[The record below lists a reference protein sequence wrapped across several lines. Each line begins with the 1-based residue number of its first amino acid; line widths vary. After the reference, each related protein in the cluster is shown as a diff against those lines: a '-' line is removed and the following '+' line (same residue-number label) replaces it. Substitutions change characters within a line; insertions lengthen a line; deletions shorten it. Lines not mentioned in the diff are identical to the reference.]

1 MVFVDLSS
9 YRSYSVWMSSLEATS
24 TKRVWTRC
32 LREYCNWRGLSPDQ
46 LVLKRQAD
54 LNLEDLLK
62 QHDEEVQLNKFI
74 LYLKYEG
81 LSSNW
86 QRVCWAAI
94 QNFFKKNHL
103 PLELFRGEGPTIQAS
118 RPGTRACTNLELK
131 RMLDVATLRERALI
145 LFLAHTGIS
154 ANDVARLALGDLG
167 KVVGTMPVDVLK
179 LKPPIPL
186 KVLNAKTGI
195 ECRTFI
201 GSEAWDMLKLYLLNR
216 KRGTLKEHTSV
227 RGFYKRGISP
237 EDLQDSSPL
246 FRSFGKWGKKR
257 VPEVKHLLPN
267 SIGSIIKEVARR
279 ADVYQ
284 EGFSAYA
291 LRRYFQKT
299 LENAGILPSWIK
311 VMMGQRISNM
321 GRLASQP
328 SLRQLR
334 EAYVRAESH
343 LRTSFGQDE
352 IMSLHRSTE
361 SLKEEL
367 QELKTRLK
375 KETVL
380 RLIAELCPGAEDED
394 FEKCMELDDED
405 EIRKYLVSAKQ
416 RKSTFRLP
424 A

>member
-1 MVFVDLSS
+1 MAFDDLSS
-9 YRSYSVWMSSLEATS
+9 NRSYSVWMISLKASS

-46 LVLKRQAD
+46 LILKRQAD
-54 LNLEDLLK
+54 LKLEDPFR
-62 QHDEEVQLNKFI
+62 QHDEEVQLSKFM

-94 QNFFKKNHL
+94 QNFFKRNHL
-103 PLELFRGEGPTIQAS
+103 PLELFRGEGPRVQAS

-131 RMLDVATLRERALI
+131 RMLDVAALRERALI
-145 LFLAHTGIS
+145 LFLAHTGLS
-154 ANDVARLALGDLG
+154 PNEVARLTVDDLG
-167 KVVGTMPVDVLK
+167 KVGGVMPVNVLK
-179 LKPPIPL
+179 LKPPVPL
-186 KVLNAKTGI
+186 KVLNTKTGV
-195 ECRTFI
+195 ESRTFI
-201 GSEAWDMLKLYLLNR
+201 SSEAWSVLRMYLLNR
-216 KRGTLKEHTSV
+216 MRGTLKEHASPKS
-227 RGFYKRGISP
+227 FYKRGVPP
-237 EDLQDSSPL
+237 EDLQGTSPL

-267 SIGSIIKEVARR
+267 SIGAIVKEVARR

-311 VMMGQRISNM
+311 VMMGQKGSGMERVV
-321 GRLASQP
+321 SQP
-328 SLRQLR
+328 SWRQLK
-334 EAYVRAESH
+334 EAYMKAESH

-352 IMSLHRSTE
+352 ITSLYRSTE
-361 SLKEEL
+361 LLKEEL
-367 QELKTRLK
+367 QDLKIKLK

-380 RLIAELCPGAEDED
+380 RSIAEIYPGAKDED
-394 FEKCMELDDED
+394 FERCMELETEE
-405 EIRKYLVSAKQ
+405 EIRKYLSSAK
-416 RKSTFRLP
+416 RRARYRSN
-424 A
+424 